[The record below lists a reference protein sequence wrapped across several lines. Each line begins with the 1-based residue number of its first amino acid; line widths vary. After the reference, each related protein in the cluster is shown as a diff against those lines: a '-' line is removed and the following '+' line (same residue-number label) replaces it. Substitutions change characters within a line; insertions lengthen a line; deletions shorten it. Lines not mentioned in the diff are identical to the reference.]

1 MKLICASCRRRWTPE
16 KDQPRTESCPRCRHR
31 NLSSAITRAWDRR
44 KRLGPRTEALPDA
57 GPDPPD
63 TLAELIRQA
72 DAASA
77 KALAA
82 ALSIASGDLHGGT
95 KKR

>member
-1 MKLICASCRRRWTPE
+1 MRKLICASCRRRWTPE
-16 KDQPRTESCPRCRHR
+16 PDEKRTECCPNCRHR

-44 KRLGPRTEALPDA
+44 KRLGPRTVPVEEP
-57 GPDPPD
+57 GN
-63 TLAELIRQA
+63 TLAVPLDQLMREA

-82 ALSIASGDLHGGT
+82 ALAIT
-95 KKR
+95 RKE